1 MTPDQARLRLTGAM
15 TALVTPFTDGEVD
28 LKQLTTLLNWQIEQ
42 GINGLVPCGTT
53 GEAPTLSWEERLD
66 VITLCVRVAGGRVP
80 IIVGTGTT
88 TRRRRLLFRLPRKL
102 LVPTLP

>member
-1 MTPDQARLRLTGAM
+1 MRLIRNTKENLNLMTPDQLRSRLTGAM

-53 GEAPTLSWEERLD
+53 GEAPTLS
-66 VITLCVRVAGGRVP
+66 
-80 IIVGTGTT
+80 
-88 TRRRRLLFRLPRKL
+88 
-102 LVPTLP
+102 